1 MANALSYAVIV
12 IISGPSVIMVIA
24 QALTRGTRAVMACVL
39 GDLLGDEI
47 VMTASY
53 LGLGLILASSGQ
65 AYAALKW
72 AGMAYLAWLGIEQI
86 RVART
91 PT

>member
-1 MANALSYAVIV
+1 
-12 IISGPSVIMVIA
+12 
-24 QALTRGTRAVMACVL
+24 
-39 GDLLGDEI
+39 
-47 VMTASY
+47 MTAFY